1 MFGWSRSRSLFMIG
15 AMAVALATVAGA
27 CGNDGATES
36 APEVSSTVGSADLP
50 QGSESVELDPASFTV
65 DIDNPYWPMAPGTQW
80 TYAEIDDD
88 GSLVEV
94 VATVTADTKT
104 VASGIEARVVRDT
117 VRRDG
122 EIIEDT
128 FDWYA
133 QDSDGNIWYLGEDTA
148 ELEDG
153 EITTKDGS
161 FEAGAD
167 GALPGVIMPAE
178 PQEGMTYRQ
187 EYYAGQAEDN
197 GEILRV
203 GELVETSF
211 GQYDDALVTRDFI
224 TIEPDVLE
232 YKFYVPGIGP
242 VLTLS
247 VSGGGG
253 GREELISME
262 QVDPATVAGPLGEP
276 AS

>member
-1 MFGWSRSRSLFMIG
+1 
-15 AMAVALATVAGA
+15 
-27 CGNDGATES
+27 
-36 APEVSSTVGSADLP
+36 
-50 QGSESVELDPASFTV
+50 
-65 DIDNPYWPMAPGTQW
+65 MAPGTQW
-80 TYAEIDDD
+80 TYAEIDEE

-94 VATVTADTKT
+94 VVTVTADTRT

-117 VRRDG
+117 VRLDG

-133 QDSDGNIWYLGEDTA
+133 QDGEGSIWYLGEDTA
-148 ELEDG
+148 ELDDG
-153 EITTKDGS
+153 EITTKAGS
-161 FEAGAD
+161 FEAGVD
-167 GALPGVIMPAE
+167 GALAGIVMPAE
-178 PQEGMTYRQ
+178 PQAGMIYRQ

-203 GELVETSF
+203 GELVETPF
-211 GQYDDALVTRDFI
+211 GQYDDAIVTRDFI

-242 VLTLS
+242 VLTLG
-247 VSGGGG
+247 VSGGG

-262 QVDPATVAGPLGEP
+262 QVDPASVAGPLGEP

>member
-1 MFGWSRSRSLFMIG
+1 MIG

-133 QDSDGNIWYLGEDTA
+133 QDSDGNVWYLGEDTA